1 VIGWA
6 LRQARIWVVLAL
18 LCVAA
23 LHRLTAYIATLQPPI
38 TAVPGSAAYI
48 PRHDTLVF
56 PADTSGHVF
65 VDAEIN
71 GAPVR
76 LLLDTGATL
85 LTLSLADAHAAGID
99 RGELAFVRRV
109 VTANG
114 IARMAPVT
122 LREVRIEQLSLA
134 DVPAAVLENL
144 NISLLGM
151 SLLQRLP
158 SYQLR
163 DGKLVIG
170 W

>member
-23 LHRLTAYIATLQPPI
+23 LHRLTAYIATRQPPI
-38 TAVPGSAAYI
+38 AAPSSAADI

-99 RGELAFVRRV
+99 RSELDFVRRV
-109 VTANG
+109 ITANG
-114 IARMAPVT
+114 VAHMAPVT

-163 DGKLVIG
+163 DGKLIIG